1 MSEAAPVREPFRT
14 GDSGPAETSGPT
26 VSWGRTVPGPAGSDP
41 SGTRSPA
48 RWAVLTVYVVA
59 MCMNGL
65 DATIVNPALFAIAAD
80 LDVTP
85 AASNLVEGAFLAT
98 LAAVMPVSG
107 WLCDRYGAAR
117 VFLGAVA
124 LFTAASALCG
134 IAWNLE
140 SLVAFR
146 VVQGVGGGVLTPA
159 GMTVLFTAYP
169 PGERMRLSR
178 YIVVPTALAPV
189 LGPVLGGLLTE
200 HLSWRWAFFINL
212 PFGVAAVLLGLVAA
226 GGLRAVP
233 ATAEDSEPVPAGTAP
248 GPDTADAPAPEPGT
262 TSGSPGAGRSGLIG
276 LLAPWVLADRG
287 FLRGTVT
294 ASLAAAG
301 LMGMLFAFPL
311 MYQDALGASAA
322 DAGLVVFPEALGLMA
337 AGFAVDRACARWS
350 EQWVTAL
357 GLLGGVVLFAVLALT
372 APGPWTLRAI
382 MFAVGL
388 VLGLAVT
395 AVQVAAFTSIGPQV
409 MGRAM
414 TLFQSLR
421 MLAGALGVGAC
432 GLILPLGYSA
442 ALLLSAAF
450 LLAAFLTA
458 VSLTGAG
465 RRPD

>member
-1 MSEAAPVREPFRT
+1 MISRDRT
-14 GDSGPAETSGPT
+14 G
-26 VSWGRTVPGPAGSDP
+26 PGP
-41 SGTRSPA
+41 SGTETTAGPGPSGTDAAAEPDPAGARSPA
-48 RWAVLTVYVVA
+48 RGAVLTVYVVA

-65 DATIVNPALFAIAAD
+65 DATIVNPALFVIATD
-80 LDVTP
+80 LGVTP

-98 LAAVMPVSG
+98 LAVIMPVAG

-117 VFLGAVA
+117 VFLGALA

-146 VVQGVGGGVLTPA
+146 VLQGIGGGVLTPA
-159 GMTVLFTAYP
+159 GMTMLFTAYP
-169 PGERMRLSR
+169 PEERMRLSR

-189 LGPVLGGLLTE
+189 LGPVLGGLLAE
-200 HLSWRWAFFINL
+200 HLSWRWAFLINV
-212 PFGVAAVLLGLVAA
+212 PFGLAAVTLGLVAM
-226 GGLRAVP
+226 GGSLRAVP
-233 ATAEDSEPVPAGTAP
+233 GAAERTAEDT
-248 GPDTADAPAPEPGT
+248 APEPGT
-262 TSGSPGAGRSGLIG
+262 ADGEVPEPRGSGRSGLAG
-276 LLAPWVLADRG
+276 LLALRVLADRG
-287 FLRGTVT
+287 FLRGTAT

-337 AGFAVDRACARWS
+337 AGFLVDRTCARWG
-350 EQWVTAL
+350 ERRVTAL
-357 GLLGGVVLFAVLALT
+357 GLLGGAALFAVLALT
-372 APGPWTLRAI
+372 TPGPWTLRAI
-382 MFAVGL
+382 MFSVGL
-388 VLGLAVT
+388 VLGQAVT
-395 AVQVAAFTSIGPQV
+395 AVQVSAFTSIGPEV

-432 GLILPLGYSA
+432 GLVLPLGYPA

-450 LLAAFLTA
+450 LLSAFLASVLITP
-458 VSLTGAG
+458 
-465 RRPD
+465 R